1 MRQNNKEV
9 RFKKISL
16 QMLIDALTH
25 IYNSGADYVDIIG
38 IQNDEQDVIN
48 IVVKEDYMTDEEL
61 EVFRGAGFNDR
72 AAIEV
77 IACITIMT
85 FTNLYNH
92 VHETEIDFPE
102 APSIDQEHAD

>member
-16 QMLIDALTH
+16 QMLIDTLTH

-61 EVFRGAGFNDR
+61 EEYDEEEHPEDDLLSDEDIN
-72 AAIEV
+72 
-77 IACITIMT
+77 
-85 FTNLYNH
+85 NL
-92 VHETEIDFPE
+92 I
-102 APSIDQEHAD
+102 

>member
-9 RFKKISL
+9 RFRKISL
-16 QMLIDALTH
+16 QMLIDTLTH

-61 EVFRGAGFNDR
+61 EEYDDDEDDDIPLSDEDIN
-72 AAIEV
+72 
-77 IACITIMT
+77 
-85 FTNLYNH
+85 NL
-92 VHETEIDFPE
+92 I
-102 APSIDQEHAD
+102 